1 MSTPRSAL
9 FCTQCDCTAA
19 KLRIFSCFCKKLST
33 FYFPGNKPRMMR
45 QQKLSELHPPLHPN
59 GGTAEPASSE
69 RAAENQFVRDQMLA
83 QSLLAARTISI
94 CVRSTSCGTRARM
107 AGRQNLPVP
116 HAKPFYT
123 RMMERLNLPI
133 SAHKAGSRFVRKQML
148 SRSLPAAFP
157 RPIDRTAKSVN
168 SAREAESRFGRG
180 YMLAQPLPTA
190 DTFFPRYPILII

>member
-19 KLRIFSCFCKKLST
+19 KLRIFSRFCKKLST
-33 FYFPGNKPRMMR
+33 FYFPGNIPRMIG
-45 QQKLSELHPPLHPN
+45 QQNLSVPH
-59 GGTAEPASSE
+59 TALEASLPVSTCSHTPAE
-69 RAAENQFVRDQMLA
+69 GD
-83 QSLLAARTISI
+83 T
-94 CVRSTSCGTRARM
+94 RM

>member
-1 MSTPRSAL
+1 
-9 FCTQCDCTAA
+9 
-19 KLRIFSCFCKKLST
+19 
-33 FYFPGNKPRMMR
+33 MR

-94 CVRSTSCGTRARM
+94 CVRSTSCGTRTRM
-107 AGRQNLPVP
+107 AGRQNLLVP
-116 HAKPFYT
+116 LTLLKII
-123 RMMERLNLPI
+123 LSI
-133 SAHKAGSRFVRKQML
+133 SACQHIFCLSSLLSIHTVCVRRADGRFAREHML

-168 SAREAESRFGRG
+168 SARGAESRFGRKH
-180 YMLAQPLPTA
+180 MLAQPLPTA